1 MRHLLID
8 EMLTLWLDDHTDALR
23 LLLKSLG
30 LFLMFPD
37 ALENS
42 YPFFVILICSVIS
55 LIEKLNF
62 SKDLRLHFTQCPY
75 LLLPP

>member
-1 MRHLLID
+1 MD

-30 LFLMFPD
+30 FFLMYPD